1 MKKTTRL
8 FIVAAALAAASTLAA
23 QDPAIRVDF
32 ELKSS
37 TVEAGVPVIITVTVS
52 NDTDT
57 ESAKYLPFG
66 HYEVDWLVR
75 SRDGAEVA
83 RWKPTGDSGSLGR
96 RLPPHTEEKFT
107 IVAAGTAAIRDPGEY
122 EITPRY
128 RFLDISERLPFSV
141 VAGNAA
147 TLAQRAQEFHDA
159 ALVSG
164 EDGVTAA
171 EALASMAYAAPVS
184 QLCDVMEHNRMAPN
198 FIAPR
203 LEAIGGAEAIH
214 CLTRAMAEQL
224 GQGIYIQFALQR
236 IGKSEKDPALRSEIE
251 HTLGRFCIEPI
262 MGGTTCSQAGR

>member
-1 MKKTTRL
+1 MG
-8 FIVAAALAAASTLAA
+8 A
-23 QDPAIRVDF
+23 QEAPVRVDF

-147 TLAQRAQEFHDA
+147 TMAQRAQEFHDA
-159 ALVSG
+159 ALTKG
-164 EDGVTAA
+164 EDGLIAA
-171 EALASMAYAAPVS
+171 EALAAMAYAVPTS
-184 QLCDVMEHNRMAPN
+184 QLCDVVEQNPLTTYA
-198 FIAPR
+198 IAPR
-203 LEAIGGAEAIH
+203 LETEGGVDAVH
-214 CLTRAMAEQL
+214 CLIRVMSVAPLQGL
-224 GQGIYIQFALQR
+224 GYAKPALQR
-236 IGKSEKDPALRSEIE
+236 LGKSEKDPALRSEIE
-251 HTLGRFCIEPI
+251 KAVG
-262 MGGTTCSQAGR
+262 Q